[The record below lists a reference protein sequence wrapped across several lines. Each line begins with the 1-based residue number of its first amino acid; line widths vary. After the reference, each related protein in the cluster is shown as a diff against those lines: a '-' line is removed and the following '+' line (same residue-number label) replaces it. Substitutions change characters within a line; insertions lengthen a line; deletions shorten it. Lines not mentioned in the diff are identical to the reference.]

1 MVADGTS
8 WVAVAP
14 ASSAGAAEGDSGG
27 AGADEVVGFMR
38 LDGVELDQLYIRPGW
53 WGRGIGSR
61 LIEHAKAQSP
71 DGLTLWTFQ
80 VNERALGFYAHHGFI
95 ELLRTD
101 GSGNE
106 ERQPDVRLGWR
117 PPMRDRSRGMRS
129 TPARRPGTSGVRSRP
144 SGRWRRRARCGVGCS
159 MSAVAPVSTR

>member
-14 ASSAGAAEGDSGG
+14 TPEPPIQRHGRSEAAKSSGSCASTA
-27 AGADEVVGFMR
+27 
-38 LDGVELDQLYIRPGW
+38 VELDQLYIRPGW

-80 VNERALGFYAHHGFI
+80 VNERARGFYAHHGFI

-117 PPMRDRSRGMRS
+117 PPMRGSQSWDAVYAGSPPWDIG
-129 TPARRPGTSGVRSRP
+129 RPQSAFR
-144 SGRWRRRARCGVGCS
+144 RWRRLGRCRVGCS
-159 MSAVAPVSTR
+159 MSAVAPASTR